1 LPISA
6 GAGDAYRGSLGGEGD
21 SGSNTFMNN
30 LAAAGLGCVAA
41 LGLWKGTKER
51 WVPTLLGMLVIV
63 VTVKYWSKANDD
75 GDWILGW
82 FIWMVGGAVFTAG
95 FYSLKRYDRCI
106 AESRPFFSKAWKQ
119 TPKPSGLLQSTQ
131 KPPQSSQKKEEQ
143 EEPEFELDVTTA
155 YDSMQSGWERW
166 TIFPNQNRLI
176 NDRCGGGPP
185 RHEEIYE
192 YAVRHTSV
200 FVRLIEKSEE
210 GFDGHE
216 YEVFGGSVV
225 QAQLEKTYAK
235 RQKTWKDDD
244 MLKDYT
250 PEIASAKLQKQIA
263 WHEIYG
269 AIRYF
274 ILSKDSAGR
283 FESRFFKDELERFTK
298 AYATFDKR
306 VEELGAVYNSRWDRY
321 DAPEGATPEV
331 KEDLRQKLSVF
342 NFGFYNRHE
351 FCQKDAILGVL
362 KDALGEKQ

>member
-1 LPISA
+1 
-6 GAGDAYRGSLGGEGD
+6 
-21 SGSNTFMNN
+21 MNN
-30 LAAAGLGCVAA
+30 LAAAGFGCVAA
-41 LGLWKGTKER
+41 LALWKGTKER

-63 VTVKYWSKANDD
+63 VTVKYWSKSNDD

-82 FIWMVGGAVFTAG
+82 FSGMAGCAVFTAG
-95 FYSLKRYDRCI
+95 FYTLKRYDKCI
-106 AESRPFFSKAWKQ
+106 AESRSFFSKAGSSKQ
-119 TPKPSGLLQSTQ
+119 TPKPSGILQSTQ
-131 KPPQSSQKKEEQ
+131 KPPQSAQKNEEQ
-143 EEPEFELDVTTA
+143 EEPQFELDATTA

-166 TIFPNQNRLI
+166 TIFPNQNRLT
-176 NDRCGGGPP
+176 NDYCGGGPP
-185 RHEEIYE
+185 SHEEIYE

-225 QAQLEKTYAK
+225 QAQLEKTYAR

-244 MLKDYT
+244 MLKDYA
-250 PEIASAKLQKQIA
+250 PEIASATLQKQIA

-274 ILSKDSAGR
+274 ILSKDPTGQY
-283 FESRFFKDELERFTK
+283 ESSFFKNELERFTK
-298 AYATFDKR
+298 AYAAFDKR
-306 VEELGAVYNSRWDRY
+306 VEELGAIYNSRWDRY

-331 KEDLRQKLSVF
+331 KEDVRQKLSVF
-342 NFGFYNRHE
+342 NFGFYSGYE